1 MEELSE
7 LVRAAQRGDHDA
19 FGRIVTRFQNMA
31 YAVSCAM
38 LNDTATAQDAA
49 QEAFIEAYLCLPTL
63 REPAAFPGWFRRIL
77 IKQCDRQFRRARA
90 ELPLDETWAVGNAA
104 DGESDPSLIF
114 DQMAFRQAVRQA
126 VAGLPHHQR
135 LVTTLFYLN
144 GCSQQEIM
152 DFLGLPATT
161 VKKQLFDARKK
172 LRARMVEMA
181 EVKSRLN
188 LSTSLSAQD
197 DAFKNKVLFF
207 LALKAHDLARVKDLL
222 NQSPELMG
230 AAFEWGVASEGYYW
244 PVGYTAMHWAA
255 ATNDQALLEALLQK
269 GADVNV
275 VSPRDHSTPLHAAAF
290 MRWPEVAALL
300 LDNGAAP
307 NAQDQN
313 GYTPLHFAARADQ
326 VTIVSALLQHGAMVD
341 AKDSGGHTP
350 ADWAAFKNAQ
360 AAIDVL
366 VKHGAAPPHAAPRL
380 PLKPNRA
387 TPVLETGVKI
397 IDLCAPFK
405 RGGRHAL
412 FTPRSGVGKMVTV
425 NGLIQAMA
433 THYGGHTIWL
443 GLEHGLFT
451 REGLELEERGAGLG
465 DAVTFVLARQDEPA
479 SYVRAARSAVATAER
494 LSAQYRDVMML
505 VASPV
510 ALSDG
515 VQPVLEGAMRDTPR
529 GSITL
534 VYYGGHTVGAEPE
547 AFVDLDAAVAFDHWR
562 AQQDLWPTID
572 ALNSRSA
579 LLNAQDAG
587 ERHTRLAQQT
597 RRLLRRHQDL
607 VSMPAEYPRGMDG
620 LPVEDDAIIMQR
632 ARLMHAFLTQ
642 QMPQTELF
650 THRPSLYVP
659 LSQTLDGCEA
669 ILAGRLDHI
678 SADELLYTAGIV

>member
-1 MEELSE
+1 MDELSE

-19 FGRIVTRFQNMA
+19 FGHIVTRFQRMA

-38 LNDTATAQDAA
+38 LGDAATAQDAA
-49 QEAFIEAYLCLPTL
+49 QEAFIEAYLCLPAL
-63 REPAAFPGWFRRIL
+63 REPAAFPGWFRRIVV
-77 IKQCDRQFRRARA
+77 KQCDRQFRRARA
-90 ELPLDETWAVGNAA
+90 ELPLDEAWPAGNGA
-104 DGESDPSLIF
+104 DDESDPSLIF

-126 VAGLPHHQR
+126 IAGLPHHQR

-144 GCSQQEIM
+144 GFSQQEIV

-172 LRARMVEMA
+172 LRARMAEM
-181 EVKSRLN
+181 KPRPD
-188 LSTSLSAQD
+188 LSALLPTQD

-207 LALKAHDLARVKDLL
+207 LALKAHDLARVQRLL
-222 NQSPELMG
+222 DQSPELMG

-244 PVGYTAMHWAA
+244 PLGYTAMHWAA
-255 ATNDQALLEALLQK
+255 ATNDQALLKALLER
-269 GADVNV
+269 GAEVNAA
-275 VSPRDHSTPLHAAAF
+275 SPRDRSTPLHAAAF
-290 MRWPEVAALL
+290 MRWPEAAALL
-300 LDNGAAP
+300 LENGADP
-307 NAQDQN
+307 DAQDQN
-313 GYTPLHFAARADQ
+313 GYTPLHLAARAGQ
-326 VTIVSALLQHGAMVD
+326 VTIASALLQHGATVD

-360 AAIDVL
+360 AVLDVL
-366 VKHGAAPPHAAPRL
+366 SKHCAATPRAAPRP

-387 TPVLETGVKI
+387 TAVLETGVKI
-397 IDLCAPFK
+397 IDLCAPFR
-405 RGGRHAL
+405 RGGRNAL

-425 NGLIQAMA
+425 NCLIQAMA

-451 REGLELEERGAGLG
+451 REGLELEERGAGLD

-479 SYVRAARSAVATAER
+479 SYLRAAQSAVAAAEQ
-494 LSAQYRDVMML
+494 LAAQHRDVMLL

-510 ALSDG
+510 ALADG
-515 VQPVLEGAMRDTPR
+515 VQPVLEGAVHDGPA
-529 GSITL
+529 GSMTL
-534 VYYGGHTVGAEPE
+534 VYYGGHTIGAEPE
-547 AFVDLDAAVAFDHWR
+547 AFVNLDAAVAFEHWR

-572 ALNSRSA
+572 VLNSRSA
-579 LLNAQDAG
+579 LLNPQDAG

-620 LPVEDDAIIMQR
+620 LPVEDDAILMQH

-669 ILAGRLDHI
+669 ILAGRLDHVPP
-678 SADELLYTAGIV
+678 DELLYTAGIV